1 MTNKISTLENIPA
14 GQVHVEGM
22 LELPENAH
30 SIVLFAH
37 GSGSSRHSKRNTYV
51 ARVLQQN
58 GIGTLLM
65 DLLTPEEDAYYPTR
79 FDIPLLTHRLLA
91 ATSWVKNDRRTE
103 HLPIGYFG
111 ASTGAAAALQAAA
124 SYGDEIG
131 AVVSRGGRPDIA
143 GTSAL
148 ENVKAPTL
156 LIVGGW
162 DEEVIALNQQAFD
175 QLHCIK
181 VLTIIPGATHL
192 FTEPGTLEDVAHQA
206 SAWFAQYLKPQQLPG
221 RRYDQAMQTQIRK

>member
-1 MTNKISTLENIPA
+1 MTGKVSTLESIPVGA
-14 GQVHVEGM
+14 VQVEGM
-22 LELPENAH
+22 LELPDNVQ

-65 DLLTPEEDAYYPTR
+65 DLLTPEEDAFYPNR
-79 FDIPLLTHRLLA
+79 FDIPLLTHRLQA
-91 ATSWVKNDRRTE
+91 ATSWIKNDPRTS

-143 GTSAL
+143 GRSAL

-156 LIVGGW
+156 LIVGAF
-162 DEEVIALNQQAFD
+162 DEEVIALNKDAYSFMR
-175 QLHCIK
+175 CPKEIS
-181 VLTIIPGATHL
+181 VISAATHL
-192 FTEPGTLEDVAHQA
+192 FTEPGALEEVAKQA
-206 SAWFAQYLKPQQLPG
+206 SAWFAQHLRLELL
-221 RRYDQAMQTQIRK
+221 A

>member
-1 MTNKISTLENIPA
+1 MTVKVSTLESIPA
-14 GQVHVEGM
+14 GAVQVEGM
-22 LELPENAH
+22 LELPANIQ

-51 ARVLQQN
+51 ARVLQKN

-65 DLLTPEEDAYYPTR
+65 DLLTPEEDAFYPNR

-91 ATSWVKNDRRTE
+91 ATSWIKNDPRTS

-124 SYGDEIG
+124 YGDEIG
-131 AVVSRGGRPDIA
+131 AVVSRGGRPDMA
-143 GTSAL
+143 GRSVL

-156 LIVGGW
+156 LIVGGF
-162 DEEVIALNQQAFD
+162 DEEVIALNKEAYSFMR
-175 QLHCIK
+175 CPKEIA
-181 VLTIIPGATHL
+181 VIPGATHL
-192 FTEPGTLEDVAHQA
+192 FTEPGSLEEVAKQA
-206 SAWFAQYLKPQQLPG
+206 AAWFEKYLQDENAVQIKKP
-221 RRYDQAMQTQIRK
+221 A

>member
-1 MTNKISTLENIPA
+1 MAGKLSSLERIPA
-14 GQVHVEGM
+14 GPMHIEGM
-22 LELPENAH
+22 LELPANAR

-65 DLLTPEEDAYYPTR
+65 DLLTPEEDAYYPNR

-91 ATSWVKNDRRTE
+91 ATSWIRNDPRTL

-124 SYGDEIG
+124 AYGEEIA

-143 GTSAL
+143 GIGAL
-148 ENVKAPTL
+148 ESVKSPTL
-156 LIVGGW
+156 LIVGGF
-162 DEEVIALNQQAFD
+162 DQEVIILNKEAYAFMR
-175 QLHCIK
+175 CIK
-181 VLTIIPGATHL
+181 ELSIIDRATHL
-192 FTEPGTLEDVAHQA
+192 FTEPGALEEVAKQA
-206 SAWFAQYLKPQQLPG
+206 ATWFGKYLKKQ
-221 RRYDQAMQTQIRK
+221 

>member
-1 MTNKISTLENIPA
+1 MTSKVSTLESIPA
-14 GQVHVEGM
+14 GSVNVEGM
-22 LELPENAH
+22 LELPANAQ

-65 DLLTPEEDAYYPTR
+65 DLLTPEEDADYPKR

-91 ATSWVKNDRRTE
+91 ATQWIKTEQRTK

-124 SYGDEIG
+124 LYSGEIG
-131 AVVSRGGRPDIA
+131 AVVSRGGCPDMA
-143 GTSAL
+143 GISAL
-148 ENVKAPTL
+148 EQVQSPTL

-162 DEEVIALNQQAFD
+162 DEEVIALNRDAYEY
-175 QLHCIK
+175 LRCTKELI
-181 VLTIIPGATHL
+181 IIPGATHL
-192 FTEPGTLEDVAHQA
+192 FMEPGTLEEAARQA
-206 SAWFAQYLKPQQLPG
+206 AAWFSRYLVKASEKNPV
-221 RRYDQAMQTQIRK
+221 